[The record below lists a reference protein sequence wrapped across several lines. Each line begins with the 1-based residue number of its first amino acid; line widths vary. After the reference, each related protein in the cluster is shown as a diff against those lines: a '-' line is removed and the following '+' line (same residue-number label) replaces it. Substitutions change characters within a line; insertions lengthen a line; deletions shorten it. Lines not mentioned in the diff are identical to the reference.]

1 MKAIVVSPGEK
12 DSIHMRDMPD
22 PKMKP
27 DQVAVK
33 MLRVGLCGT
42 DAEINHGL
50 YGKPPDGDEFLIL
63 GHENLGVVEQ
73 VGKKVKGWKAGDLVV
88 STVRRPCG
96 MCPQCK
102 AGENDMCSSG
112 AVHRA
117 RASCAATASWRSTYV
132 ESPAFLNKIPKE
144 IRDFAVLLEPMSVVQ
159 KGIDHTYLLQQR
171 LKGWKPKFGMVLGAG
186 PIGLLAAAVLR
197 ARGLRV
203 AVDRPRRP
211 DRLARADSSKQL
223 GAEYVCVANK
233 ALPDVPKETG
243 HPDIVIE
250 ATGVS
255 RVVFDAMEILGPN
268 GVLCLLSVTGGDT
281 MNPEPIDLINQRLVL
296 GNQVV
301 FGSVN
306 ANPRHFKQGVKD
318 FVTINQE
325 VAGRDEPAA
334 DEPDPLAG
342 SQDVVHRAR
351 QRHQIDAGNS
361 VTGLAPRASRIAECS
376 VLETI
381 GSGRNT
387 GRIAFLCQ
395 QLAYRTRPVASVSR
409 AKSEH
414 SAKA

>member
-1 MKAIVVSPGEK
+1 MKAIVVKPGQK

-63 GHENLGVVEQ
+63 GHENLGVVEE

-96 MCPQCK
+96 VCPQCK

-112 AVHRA
+112 KYTERGIMRRHGFMAQY
-117 RASCAATASWRSTYV
+117 YV
-132 ESPAFLNKIPKE
+132 EQPLFLNKIPE
-144 IRDFAVLLEPMSVVQ
+144 EN
-159 KGIDHTYLLQQR
+159 YLLQQR

-197 ARGLRV
+197 VRGLRV
-203 AVDRPRRP
+203 AVVGREDPT
-211 DRLARADSSKQL
+211 DMRAGLVKQL

-243 HPDIVIE
+243 YPDIVIE

-255 RVVFDAMEILGPN
+255 KVVFDAMEILGPN

-281 MNPEPIDLINQRLVL
+281 MNSEPIDLINQKLVL

-318 FVTINQE
+318 FVTINKKWPG
-325 VAGRDEPAA
+325 VMNKLLTNRIPW
-334 DEPDPLAG
+334 
-342 SQDVVHRAR
+342 QDHKTWFTER
-351 QRHQIDAGNS
+351 
-361 VTGLAPRASRIAECS
+361 
-376 VLETI
+376 
-381 GSGRNT
+381 GSG
-387 GRIAFLCQ
+387 I
-395 QLAYRTRPVASVSR
+395 
-409 AKSEH
+409 KSTLEIQ
-414 SAKA
+414 

>member
-1 MKAIVVSPGEK
+1 MKAIVVRPGEN

-73 VGKKVKGWKAGDLVV
+73 VGKKVTGWKTGDLVV

-96 MCPQCK
+96 VCPQCK

-112 AVHRA
+112 QYTERGIMRRHGFMAQY
-117 RASCAATASWRSTYV
+117 YV

-159 KGIDHTYLLQQR
+159 KGIDHAYLLQRR
-171 LKGWKPKFGMVLGAG
+171 LKAWKPRFAMVLGAG
-186 PIGLLAAAVLR
+186 PIGLLAASVLR
-197 ARGLRV
+197 VRGLRV
-203 AVDRPRRP
+203 AVIGREDPNDVRA
-211 DRLARADSSKQL
+211 RLVTQL
-223 GAEYVCVANK
+223 GAEYICVANK

-243 HPDIVIE
+243 YPDIVIE

-281 MNPEPIDLINQRLVL
+281 VNPEPIDLINQKLVL

-318 FVTINQE
+318 FVTIQRKWPGVMIQLLTN
-325 VAGRDEPAA
+325 RIPW
-334 DEPDPLAG
+334 
-342 SQDVVHRAR
+342 QDHKTWFT
-351 QRHQIDAGNS
+351 QR
-361 VTGLAPRASRIAECS
+361 
-376 VLETI
+376 
-381 GSGRNT
+381 GSG
-387 GRIAFLCQ
+387 I
-395 QLAYRTRPVASVSR
+395 
-409 AKSEH
+409 KSTLEIQ
-414 SAKA
+414 